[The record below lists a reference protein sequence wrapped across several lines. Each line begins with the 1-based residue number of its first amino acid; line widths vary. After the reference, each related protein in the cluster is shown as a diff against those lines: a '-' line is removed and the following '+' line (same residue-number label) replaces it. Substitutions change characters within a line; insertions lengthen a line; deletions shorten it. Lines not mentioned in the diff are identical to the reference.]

1 MAISKV
7 PTEWTYAANA
17 AADHSSNLHKFAAV
31 DSSGDIALCGD
42 GEQMLGTLIEVDTSG
57 NPVTVQF
64 GGIAKVKLGGTVAA
78 GGAVA
83 SGASGV
89 GVAAAA
95 GDYVFGQALNGG
107 VSGDVI
113 SVAAVTSTRHA

>member
-1 MAISKV
+1 MAINKV
-7 PTEWTYAANA
+7 PESFTYAADA
-17 AADHSSNLHKFAAV
+17 AVDHSSNIHKIVAV

-42 GEQMLGTLIEVDTSG
+42 GAQMLGTLIEVNTAG

-89 GVAAAA
+89 GVAAAVN
-95 GDYVFGQALNGG
+95 DYVIGQALEGG
-107 VSGDVI
+107 VSGDII
-113 SVAAVTSTRHA
+113 SVAMVLSTRGV

>member
-1 MAISKV
+1 MAINKIPESF
-7 PTEWTYAANA
+7 TYAADA
-17 AADHSSNLHKFAAV
+17 AADHSSNLHKLAAV
-31 DSSGDIALCGD
+31 NSDGDIALCGD
-42 GEQMLGTLIEVDTSG
+42 GAQMLGTLIEVNTSG

-113 SVAAVTSTRHA
+113 SVAVVGSTRHA

>member
-1 MAISKV
+1 MAINKIAESF
-7 PTEWTYAANA
+7 TYSANA

-31 DSSGDIALCGD
+31 NSSGTIALCGD
-42 GEQMLGTLIEVDTSG
+42 GAQMLGTLIEVNTSG

-89 GVAAAA
+89 GVAAAVN
-95 GDYVFGQALNGG
+95 DYVFGQALEGG

-113 SVAAVTSTRHA
+113 SVAVIPSSRGV